1 MNRPITK
8 QELSQLPA
16 GFMATPKGPNR
27 RQRRRILSKR
37 RSSNWYGLHVKHW
50 QRADII
56 IDGEKVG
63 TKLIGHVK

>member
-1 MNRPITK
+1 
-8 QELSQLPA
+8 
-16 GFMATPKGPNR
+16 MATPKGPNR